1 MLSALLRS
9 GDVKNY
15 TALGQDGTPV
25 YAVAS
30 QLRDAIKFRVK
41 DANDKTIGKRFANYL
56 AIPQRNDQGSQIDWY
71 VPFESDRAD
80 GKYMI
85 IPWTSATDEERAA
98 AFAELSQ
105 FEQAMLQFGLSLK
118 KSDNLQGDLLLFSR
132 LLCGNQ
138 HPEDIHDPENLKALR
153 FPNPDYVYLVNNRPV
168 ITFWGFLE
176 KNTEAYGHPFLRLK
190 PVVREPAAPVIS
202 PEPANVVEKKPWWR
216 WLLWLL
222 PFLLLGLLALFFL
235 RSCGTTHVDLAK
247 KTTPV
252 EKTSLS
258 ATERL
263 ICLDGRL
270 YRFTQNKWVYQ
281 DNGQTVTEKALITR
295 LTKTT
300 TANLEKCDR
309 TFVAEPGTKV
319 IEKVGKVTGDVVHTE
334 LKSVATTDSSL
345 ADKTMQPNLTE
356 NGNTADKTLDPL
368 KANEPTSHSDRNSPT
383 AKEDPVAHPT
393 KDLTETQNPA
403 QDQTLTNKLLQIPAE
418 SSKTGNVDFLNGK
431 WNAGAGI
438 QDKTTGKPLR
448 LNYEFE
454 KGKGKVRVERG
465 DGVQCVGDVNAAMRG
480 GSLSIANTGI
490 ANCSDGSFYQLPSVN
505 CKPDVAGSADC
516 EGEYGSGQRFPMSM
530 KTP

>member
-176 KNTEAYGHPFLRLK
+176 KKYRSVWASFLT
-190 PVVREPAAPVIS
+190 
-202 PEPANVVEKKPWWR
+202 
-216 WLLWLL
+216 
-222 PFLLLGLLALFFL
+222 F
-235 RSCGTTHVDLAK
+235 
-247 KTTPV
+247 KTRC
-252 EKTSLS
+252 
-258 ATERL
+258 A
-263 ICLDGRL
+263 
-270 YRFTQNKWVYQ
+270 
-281 DNGQTVTEKALITR
+281 
-295 LTKTT
+295 
-300 TANLEKCDR
+300 
-309 TFVAEPGTKV
+309 
-319 IEKVGKVTGDVVHTE
+319 
-334 LKSVATTDSSL
+334 
-345 ADKTMQPNLTE
+345 
-356 NGNTADKTLDPL
+356 
-368 KANEPTSHSDRNSPT
+368 
-383 AKEDPVAHPT
+383 
-393 KDLTETQNPA
+393 
-403 QDQTLTNKLLQIPAE
+403 
-418 SSKTGNVDFLNGK
+418 
-431 WNAGAGI
+431 
-438 QDKTTGKPLR
+438 
-448 LNYEFE
+448 
-454 KGKGKVRVERG
+454 
-465 DGVQCVGDVNAAMRG
+465 
-480 GSLSIANTGI
+480 
-490 ANCSDGSFYQLPSVN
+490 
-505 CKPDVAGSADC
+505 
-516 EGEYGSGQRFPMSM
+516 
-530 KTP
+530 